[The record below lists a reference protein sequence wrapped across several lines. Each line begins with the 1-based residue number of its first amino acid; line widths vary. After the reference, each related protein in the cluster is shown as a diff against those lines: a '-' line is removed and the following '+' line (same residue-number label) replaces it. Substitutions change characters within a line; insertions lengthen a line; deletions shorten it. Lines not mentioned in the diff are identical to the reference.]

1 VRVTPDTAIA
11 KAWSSDEDPLAAGGS
26 SSTDE
31 GISRPF
37 IAITWR
43 KWSDPTPA
51 FPNDPIPKKFSKYA
65 ASLPQ
70 QSCII
75 EQSRVTDMCSFR
87 QLLVPPFAILAAML
101 ILAGCSSL
109 PRTPYTASDAVSA
122 TVLDLGELRRY
133 ADEPASTFKTNVSSR
148 TGPLS
153 YLALSGGGADGA
165 YGAGV
170 LNGWTA
176 AGTRPEFSVVSGVST
191 GALIAPFAFLG
202 PAYDATL
209 RDIYTSGIAESLL
222 NTPNIVH
229 ALFGSGLFGNTKLRE
244 LVARYVG
251 QDMLAAIAAE
261 NAKGRELF
269 VVTTNLD
276 TQRTVIWDM
285 GRIAKI
291 GSPQALD
298 LFRDV
303 LAASASI
310 PVVFPPMLIDAEA
323 NGHRFQEMH
332 VDGGVT
338 APVLTLPEAFLL
350 RNGAFARGLRMNI
363 YVLIND
369 KVERDFQLVPNSTI
383 DIAARA
389 SASVMKTQ
397 IRSVLYETYDFTR
410 RNNVGFNL
418 TYIDK
423 DMPSPGSFGFET
435 SYMRSLYQYGYD
447 KAKIGAFWA
456 KAPPSDDF
464 LQNGVR
470 YRRSATLQ

>member
-1 VRVTPDTAIA
+1 MWTSRQ
-11 KAWSSDEDPLAAGGS
+11 PLVA
-26 SSTDE
+26 
-31 GISRPF
+31 
-37 IAITWR
+37 
-43 KWSDPTPA
+43 
-51 FPNDPIPKKFSKYA
+51 
-65 ASLPQ
+65 
-70 QSCII
+70 
-75 EQSRVTDMCSFR
+75 
-87 QLLVPPFAILAAML
+87 LVAILTAVST
-101 ILAGCSSL
+101 LAGCSSL
-109 PRTPYTASDAVSA
+109 PRTAYTASDAASSR
-122 TVLDLGELRRY
+122 VLNLGELRWY
-133 ADEPASTFKTNVSSR
+133 ADEPASAFLRPNVNSR
-148 TGPLS
+148 AGPLS

-202 PAYDATL
+202 PAHDATL
-209 RDIYTSGIAESLL
+209 RDVYTSGIAESLL
-222 NTPNIVH
+222 NTPSIVH
-229 ALFGSGLFGNTKLRE
+229 AVFGSGLFGNTRLRE
-244 LVARYVG
+244 LVARYIG
-251 QDMLAAIAAE
+251 QDMLSAIAAE
-261 NAKGRELF
+261 YARGRKLL

-276 TQRTVIWDM
+276 TQRTVVWDM
-285 GRIAKI
+285 GRIAAI

-350 RNGAFARGLRMNI
+350 RNGAFAKGLRMNI

-383 DIAARA
+383 GIAARA

-397 IRSVLYETYDFTR
+397 IRSVLYETYDFAR
-410 RNNVGFNL
+410 RNNFGFNL
-418 TYIDK
+418 IYIAK
-423 DMPSPGSFGFET
+423 DLPSPGSSGFET
-435 SYMRSLYQYGYD
+435 SYMRSLYQYGFD
-447 KAKIGAFWA
+447 KAKTGDFWA
-456 KAPPSDDF
+456 KAPPSDDSLPSGF
-464 LQNGVR
+464 R

>member
-1 VRVTPDTAIA
+1 MWPSRQ
-11 KAWSSDEDPLAAGGS
+11 PLVALS
-26 SSTDE
+26 
-31 GISRPF
+31 
-37 IAITWR
+37 
-43 KWSDPTPA
+43 
-51 FPNDPIPKKFSKYA
+51 
-65 ASLPQ
+65 
-70 QSCII
+70 
-75 EQSRVTDMCSFR
+75 
-87 QLLVPPFAILAAML
+87 AILTAMF

-109 PRTPYTASDAVSA
+109 PRTAYTASEAASS
-122 TVLDLGELRRY
+122 TVLNLGELRWY
-133 ADEPASTFKTNVSSR
+133 ADEPASAFLKADVSYR
-148 TGPLS
+148 AGPLS

-176 AGTRPEFSVVSGVST
+176 AGTRPQFSVVSGVST

-209 RDIYTSGIAESLL
+209 RDVYTSGIAESLL
-222 NTPNIVH
+222 DTPSIVH
-229 ALFGSGLFGNTKLRE
+229 ALFGSGLFGNTRLRE
-244 LVARYVG
+244 LVARYIG

-261 NAKGRELF
+261 HAKGRRLL

-285 GRIAKI
+285 GRIAAI

-303 LAASASI
+303 LAASASL

-363 YVLIND
+363 YVLVND
-369 KVERDFQLVPNSTI
+369 KVERDFQLVQNSTI
-383 DIAARA
+383 GIAARA
-389 SASVMKTQ
+389 SGSVIKTQ
-397 IRSVLYETYDFTR
+397 IRSVLFETYDSAR
-410 RNNVGFNL
+410 RNNFGFNL
-418 TYIDK
+418 TYIARDF
-423 DMPSPGSFGFET
+423 PSPGSSGFET
-435 SYMRSLYQYGYD
+435 SYMRSLYQYGFD
-447 KAKIGAFWA
+447 QANSGHFWA
-456 KAPPSDDF
+456 KAPPSDDSLLSGF
-464 LQNGVR
+464 R
-470 YRRSATLQ
+470 YRRSAMSQ

>member
-1 VRVTPDTAIA
+1 MCFFR
-11 KAWSSDEDPLAAGGS
+11 KLAVA
-26 SSTDE
+26 
-31 GISRPF
+31 
-37 IAITWR
+37 
-43 KWSDPTPA
+43 
-51 FPNDPIPKKFSKYA
+51 
-65 ASLPQ
+65 
-70 QSCII
+70 
-75 EQSRVTDMCSFR
+75 
-87 QLLVPPFAILAAML
+87 PFAVLTVMA

-109 PRTPYTASDAVSA
+109 PRTPYIASDAAAS

-133 ADEPASTFKTNVSSR
+133 ADEPASTFLKTDVSFR
-148 TGPLS
+148 AGPLS

-176 AGTRPEFSVVSGVST
+176 AGTRPEFSAVSGVST

-209 RDIYTSGIAESLL
+209 REVYTSGIAENLL

-229 ALFGSGLFGNTKLRE
+229 ALFGSGLFGNTHLRE

-251 QDMLAAIAAE
+251 QDMLWAIAAE
-261 NAKGRELF
+261 HAKGRRLLI
-269 VVTTNLD
+269 VTTNLD

-285 GRIAKI
+285 GRIATI
-291 GSPQALD
+291 GSAQALG

-310 PVVFPPMLIDAEA
+310 DAEA
-323 NGHRFQEMH
+323 NGRRFQEMH

-350 RNGAFARGLRMNI
+350 RNGAFARGLRMNL

-389 SASVMKTQ
+389 SASVTKTQ
-397 IRSVLYETYDFTR
+397 IRSVLYETYDFAR
-410 RNNVGFNL
+410 RNNFGFNL

-423 DMPSPGSFGFET
+423 DLPSPGSFGFEA
-435 SYMRSLYQYGYD
+435 SYMRALYQYGYD
-447 KAKIGAFWA
+447 KAKTGNFWA

-464 LQNGVR
+464 LLSGLR
-470 YRRSATLQ
+470 YRRSATLR